1 MPVNNETQSGSI
13 ETLSKGLKLPV
24 IAAPMFLVSGPELVL
39 ACCHEGIIGTFP
51 ALNERSSEGFESW
64 LQQIKTDLASA
75 GRGTRN
81 FGVNLIVHKSNPRL
95 QADLELCVKHE
106 VPLVITSLGA
116 VADVVDAIHSYGG
129 VVFHD
134 VINLRH
140 AQKAG
145 AAGVDGLIAVGAGA
159 GGHAGTMSPF
169 ALVNE
174 IRRFYSGQIIL
185 SGCLSTGR
193 DIATARMLGADYAY
207 MGTRFINTRESRAV
221 ADYQDMISQSAAAD
235 IVYTDKVSG
244 VYANFLKASLQATGM
259 LDTPADPDKHKN
271 IDFGEELQPPEDDAD
286 SAWRDIWSAGQGVG
300 SITDSPTVATL
311 VSQLSDEFTTAC
323 EQHHKTSAQ
332 FGR

>member
-1 MPVNNETQSGSI
+1 MSAKNEIQPASVEVLG
-13 ETLSKGLKLPV
+13 KGLKLPV

-51 ALNERSSEGFESW
+51 ALNERSSDGFESW
-64 LQQIKTDLASA
+64 LEQIKSGLASA

-95 QADLELCVKHE
+95 HADLDLCVKHE

-116 VADVVDAIHSYGG
+116 VPDVVDAIHSYGG

-140 AQKAG
+140 AQKAAG
-145 AAGVDGLIAVGAGA
+145 AGVDGLIAVGAGA

-174 IRRFYSGQIIL
+174 IRQFFNGQVIL

-193 DIATARMLGADYAY
+193 DVATARMMGADYAY
-207 MGTRFINTRESRAV
+207 LGTRFINTRESRAV
-221 ADYQDMISQSAAAD
+221 DDYQQMISRAAAAD

-244 VYANFLKASLQATGM
+244 VYANFLKASLQQTGM
-259 LDTPADPDKHKN
+259 LDAPADPEKHKN
-271 IDFGEELQPPEDDAD
+271 IDFGEELQPPEDETN

-300 SITDSPTVATL
+300 SIVDSPTVAAL
-311 VSQLSDEFTTAC
+311 VEQLSDEYRAAC
-323 EQHHKTSAQ
+323 EEHHKASGH
-332 FGR
+332 FGQ

>member
-1 MPVNNETQSGSI
+1 MTELNATQPASMDVLGR
-13 ETLSKGLKLPV
+13 GLKLPV

-64 LQQIKTDLASA
+64 LEQIKSDLATA
-75 GRGTRN
+75 NRGTQSH
-81 FGVNLIVHKSNPRL
+81 GVNLIVHKSNPRL
-95 QADLELCVKHE
+95 QMDLDLCVKHK

-116 VADVVDAIHSYGG
+116 VPDVVDAIHSYGG

-140 AQKAG
+140 AQKAAG
-145 AAGVDGLIAVGAGA
+145 AGVDGLIAVAAGA

-174 IRRFYSGQIIL
+174 IRQFFKGQIIL

-207 MGTRFINTRESRAV
+207 LGTRFLSTRESRAV
-221 ADYQDMISQSAAAD
+221 ADYQSMISQAAAAD

-259 LDTPADPDKHKN
+259 LEASADPQKHKN
-271 IDFGEELQPPEDDAD
+271 IDFGEELQPPEDDTN

-300 SITDSPTVATL
+300 SINDSPTVAAL
-311 VSQLSDEFTTAC
+311 VSQLSDEFKAAC
-323 EQHHKTSAQ
+323 EQHHMASAQ